1 MRHRR
6 RGRQL
11 GRTSPHRKAML
22 RNMASSLFL
31 TERSELAN
39 EIHGNTPRIRR
50 RIVTTIQKAKEVRSI
65 VEKCITLARKVQ
77 PCYEQ
82 AAELLPASLQG
93 DGFDKSGDA
102 YKTWRKSDEWQQW
115 AEARAPIVNAQR
127 KALQMLGNREAVDI
141 LFNDIA
147 PALIEESPER
157 VSGFTRILKIAKPR
171 LGDNGTQA
179 ILEIV
184 GESNNR
190 DTSGST
196 APQAPVVEDD
206 DSQEDSSVAEAAQDG
221 GEESAEDS
229 SDDSAETEGSDEDSA
244 DQEAT
249 EEATEE
255 EATEDEA
262 ADSDD
267 AKQDSPEESEVA
279 EASDDAEEA
288 EAEAEATDDAEEE
301 EAGEETE

>member
-31 TERSELAN
+31 TERNEFAN
-39 EIHGNTPRIRR
+39 EIHGNTPRVPR
-50 RIVTTIQKAKEVRSI
+50 RIVTTIHKAKEVRSI

-77 PCYEQ
+77 PCYDQ
-82 AAELLPASLQG
+82 AKELLPQAV
-93 DGFDKSGDA
+93 DADDKRSDA

-141 LFNDIA
+141 LFNDIV
-147 PALIEESPER
+147 PSLIEENPDR

-171 LGDNGTQA
+171 LGDNGTRA

-184 GESNNR
+184 GSSNNR

-206 DSQEDSSVAEAAQDG
+206 DSQEDSPAGESVDSEANQDSADSADSA
-221 GEESAEDS
+221 EESAEDTS
-229 SDDSAETEGSDEDSA
+229 SDSANESADDDSAE
-244 DQEAT
+244 
-249 EEATEE
+249 
-255 EATEDEA
+255 EA

-267 AKQDSPEESEVA
+267 ADQASSEESEVA

-288 EAEAEATDDAEEE
+288 EAEAEATDDTEEE
-301 EAGEETE
+301 EADGETE

>member
-31 TERSELAN
+31 TERTEFES
-39 EIHGNTPRIRR
+39 EIHGNTPRVPR

-77 PCYEQ
+77 PCYAQ
-82 AAELLPASLQG
+82 AKELVPQAVNT
-93 DGFDKSGDA
+93 DDKRSDA
-102 YKTWRKSDEWQQW
+102 YKSWRKSDEWQQW
-115 AEARAPIVNAQR
+115 ADARAPIVIAQR
-127 KALQMLGNREAVDI
+127 KALQMLGSREAVDV

-147 PALIEESPER
+147 PSLIEENPDR

-171 LGDNGTQA
+171 LGDNGTRA

-184 GESNNR
+184 GSSNNR

-206 DSQEDSSVAEAAQDG
+206 DNQEDSPADESVDSEANQDSVEEAA
-221 GEESAEDS
+221 EDTS
-229 SDDSAETEGSDEDSA
+229 NDSAEEAADESA
-244 DQEAT
+244 DGDAADEAT
-249 EEATEE
+249 
-255 EATEDEA
+255 
-262 ADSDD
+262 DSDD
-267 AKQDSPEESEVA
+267 AEQDSSEESEVA

-288 EAEAEATDDAEEE
+288 EAEAEATDDTEEE
-301 EAGEETE
+301 EADGETE

>member
-11 GRTSPHRKAML
+11 GRTSPHRKAMM

-39 EIHGNTPRIRR
+39 EIHGNTPRVRR

-77 PCYEQ
+77 PCYGQ
-82 AAELLPASLQG
+82 AAALLPENLQG
-93 DGFDKSGDA
+93 DNFDKRSSA
-102 YKTWRKSDEWQQW
+102 YKTWRQSPDWQEW

-147 PALIEESPER
+147 PALLEEDSER

-190 DTSGST
+190 DTSGT
-196 APQAPVVEDD
+196 AAPQAPVIED
-206 DSQEDSSVAEAAQDG
+206 EQD
-221 GEESAEDS
+221 AEDIT
-229 SDDSAETEGSDEDSA
+229 DEDASDEDAEETGDEEIEAEAGSDA
-244 DQEAT
+244 EQE
-249 EEATEE
+249 
-255 EATEDEA
+255 DN
-262 ADSDD
+262 
-267 AKQDSPEESEVA
+267 EESEVA
-279 EASDDAEEA
+279 EASEEAEEA
-288 EAEAEATDDAEEE
+288 EADAEATDDTEDAEEAN
-301 EAGEETE
+301 EASEEETEQE

>member
-31 TERSELAN
+31 TERNELAN
-39 EIHGNTPRIRR
+39 EIHGNTPRVRP
-50 RIVTTIQKAKEVRSI
+50 RIVTTIHKAKEVRSI

-82 AAELLPASLQG
+82 AKELLPQAV
-93 DGFDKSGDA
+93 DTDDKRSDA

-127 KALQMLGNREAVDI
+127 KALRMLGNREAVDI
-141 LFNDIA
+141 LFNDIV
-147 PALIEESPER
+147 PSLIEENPDR

-171 LGDNGTQA
+171 LGDNGTRA

-184 GESNNR
+184 GSSNNR

-196 APQAPVVEDD
+196 TPQAPVVEDD
-206 DSQEDSSVAEAAQDG
+206 DNQADLPADESVDSETNQNSAESA
-221 GEESAEDS
+221 EESAEDTS
-229 SDDSAETEGSDEDSA
+229 NDSADESADDDSAE
-244 DQEAT
+244 
-249 EEATEE
+249 
-255 EATEDEA
+255 EA

-267 AKQDSPEESEVA
+267 ADQASSEESEVA

-288 EAEAEATDDAEEE
+288 EAEAEATDDTEEE
-301 EAGEETE
+301 EADGETE

>member
-39 EIHGNTPRIRR
+39 EIHGNTPRVRR
-50 RIVTTIQKAKEVRSI
+50 RIVTTVQKAKEVRSI

-77 PCYEQ
+77 PCYDD
-82 AAELLPASLQG
+82 AATLLPESLQG
-93 DGFDKSGDA
+93 GTFDKTSSA
-102 YKTWRKSDEWQQW
+102 YKSWRQSDEWQQW

-147 PALIEESPER
+147 PALIEENPER
-157 VSGFTRILKIAKPR
+157 VSGFTRILKVAKPR
-171 LGDNGTQA
+171 LGDNGAQA

-184 GESNNR
+184 GEANNR

-196 APQAPVVEDD
+196 VAQAPVVEDD
-206 DSQEDSSVAEAAQDG
+206 EIVENGDAEEEVAEEEVAEEEVAEEEVAEADND
-221 GEESAEDS
+221 AEDS
-229 SDDSAETEGSDEDSA
+229 ED
-244 DQEAT
+244 
-249 EEATEE
+249 
-255 EATEDEA
+255 
-262 ADSDD
+262 
-267 AKQDSPEESEVA
+267 ESEVA
-279 EASDDAEEA
+279 EASDEAEEA
-288 EAEAEATDDAEEE
+288 ETEAEATDDANEENAE
-301 EAGEETE
+301 KEPEKE

>member
-31 TERSELAN
+31 TERNELEH
-39 EIHGNTPRIRR
+39 EIHGNAPRVRR

-77 PCYEQ
+77 PCYDE
-82 AAELLPASLQG
+82 ARALLPDSLQG
-93 DGFDKSGDA
+93 DGFDRSSSA
-102 YKTWRKSDEWQQW
+102 YKAWRQSDDWQRW
-115 AEARAPIVNAQR
+115 AESRAPIVNAQR

-147 PALIEESPER
+147 PALLEENPER

-184 GESNNR
+184 GEENNR
-190 DTSGST
+190 DTSGSA
-196 APQAPVVEDD
+196 APQAPILEADEEEVVADD
-206 DSQEDSSVAEAAQDG
+206 AAADAEEVSEQAS
-221 GEESAEDS
+221 EE
-229 SDDSAETEGSDEDSA
+229 A
-244 DQEAT
+244 DQA
-249 EEATEE
+249 AEE
-255 EATEDEA
+255 EAED
-262 ADSDD
+262 
-267 AKQDSPEESEVA
+267 
-279 EASDDAEEA
+279 
-288 EAEAEATDDAEEE
+288 TE
-301 EAGEETE
+301 EAGEVDQANDESEEAESTDEAESAEAEDTEEE

>member
-1 MRHRR
+1 
-6 RGRQL
+6 
-11 GRTSPHRKAML
+11 
-22 RNMASSLFL
+22 MASSLFL
-31 TERSELAN
+31 TERNELAN
-39 EIHGNTPRIRR
+39 EIHGNTPRVPR
-50 RIVTTIQKAKEVRSI
+50 RIVTTIHKAKEVRSI

-77 PCYEQ
+77 PCYDQ
-82 AAELLPASLQG
+82 AKELLPQAV
-93 DGFDKSGDA
+93 DTDDKKSDA

-141 LFNDIA
+141 LFNDIV
-147 PALIEESPER
+147 PSLIEENPDR

-171 LGDNGTQA
+171 LGDNGTRA

-184 GESNNR
+184 GSSNNR

-206 DSQEDSSVAEAAQDG
+206 DNPEDLPADESVDSEANQDSADSA
-221 GEESAEDS
+221 EESAEDTS
-229 SDDSAETEGSDEDSA
+229 NDSADESADDDSAE
-244 DQEAT
+244 
-249 EEATEE
+249 
-255 EATEDEA
+255 EA

-267 AKQDSPEESEVA
+267 ADQASSEESEVA

-288 EAEAEATDDAEEE
+288 EAEAEATDDTEEE
-301 EAGEETE
+301 EADGETE

>member
-31 TERSELAN
+31 TERNELAN
-39 EIHGNTPRIRR
+39 EIHGNTPRVPR
-50 RIVTTIQKAKEVRSI
+50 RIVTTIHKAKEVRSI

-77 PCYEQ
+77 PCYDQ
-82 AAELLPASLQG
+82 AKELLPQAVDADDRRSE
-93 DGFDKSGDA
+93 A

-141 LFNDIA
+141 LFNDIV
-147 PALIEESPER
+147 PSLIEENPDR

-171 LGDNGTQA
+171 LGDNGTRA

-184 GESNNR
+184 GSSNNR

-196 APQAPVVEDD
+196 TPQAPVVEDD
-206 DSQEDSSVAEAAQDG
+206 DNQEDSPTDESVDSEANQDSADSA
-221 GEESAEDS
+221 EESADDTSNDS
-229 SDDSAETEGSDEDSA
+229 ADESADDDSAE
-244 DQEAT
+244 
-249 EEATEE
+249 
-255 EATEDEA
+255 EA
-262 ADSDD
+262 ADGEAADQAS
-267 AKQDSPEESEVA
+267 SEESEVA
-279 EASDDAEEA
+279 ETSDEAE
-288 EAEAEATDDAEEE
+288 EAEAEATDDTEEE
-301 EAGEETE
+301 EADGETE

>member
-31 TERSELAN
+31 TERNELAN
-39 EIHGNTPRIRR
+39 EIHGNTPRVPR
-50 RIVTTIQKAKEVRSI
+50 RIVTTIHKAKEVRSI

-77 PCYEQ
+77 PCYDQ
-82 AAELLPASLQG
+82 AKELLPQAVDADDRRSE
-93 DGFDKSGDA
+93 A

-141 LFNDIA
+141 LFNDIV
-147 PALIEESPER
+147 PSLIEENPDR

-171 LGDNGTQA
+171 LGDNGTRA

-184 GESNNR
+184 GSSNNR

-196 APQAPVVEDD
+196 TPQAPVVEDD
-206 DSQEDSSVAEAAQDG
+206 DNPEDLPADESVDSEANQDSADSA
-221 GEESAEDS
+221 EESADDTSNDS
-229 SDDSAETEGSDEDSA
+229 ADESADDDSAE
-244 DQEAT
+244 
-249 EEATEE
+249 
-255 EATEDEA
+255 EA
-262 ADSDD
+262 ADGEAADQAS
-267 AKQDSPEESEVA
+267 SEESEVA
-279 EASDDAEEA
+279 ETSDEAE
-288 EAEAEATDDAEEE
+288 EAEAEATDDTEEE
-301 EAGEETE
+301 EADGETE